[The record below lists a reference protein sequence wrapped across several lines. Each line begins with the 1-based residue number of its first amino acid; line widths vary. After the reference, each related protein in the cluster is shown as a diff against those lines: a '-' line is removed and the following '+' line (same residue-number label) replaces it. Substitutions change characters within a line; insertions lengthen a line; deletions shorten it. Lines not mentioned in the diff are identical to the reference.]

1 MHRIH
6 VHPGAVLAAV
16 ATGAIALALPVGA
29 ATAGPTARAA
39 RAAKVQLRHTSLG
52 TVLVDSSGF
61 TVFRFSK
68 DGQKKN
74 TCAGTSGCSQTWP
87 PLTTTG
93 TPTAGPGAKASLLST
108 ITLHGGVKQVTYAGH
123 PLYRYFNASER
134 GETAYV
140 GAKEFGGTWEAVSSS
155 GSAIK

>member
-6 VHPGAVLAAV
+6 VLPAAVLAAL
-16 ATGAIALALPVGA
+16 AAGAVALALPVGA
-29 ATAGPTARAA
+29 ASAPTARAA

-52 TVLVDSSGF
+52 SVLVDSSGF

-68 DGQKKN
+68 DTQKKN
-74 TCAGTSGCSQTWP
+74 TCVSMSGCALTWP

-93 TPTAGPGAKASLLST
+93 APSAGPGVKASLLST
-108 ITLHGGVKQVTYAGH
+108 IALRGGVKQVTYAGH

-134 GETAYV
+134 GETSYV
-140 GAKEFGGTWEAVSSS
+140 GVKEFGGVWDAVSAT